1 MSNVPTP
8 PPSYAVAQPQTITIL
23 ERVTL
28 AAIDS
33 EALTLRRIE
42 LSKPA
47 DYLEANGRKN

>member
-1 MSNVPTP
+1 MSNTPLP

-28 AAIDS
+28 GAINA

-42 LSKPA
+42 LSKPD
-47 DYLEANGRKN
+47 DYLESYGRKN